1 MKRLFYVLL
10 IVAVSSCATP
20 IPTTISMNDFVMMSL
35 KTNPNKQVVF
45 EFNSIPTDGEIK
57 VYQENR
63 ESNSRTYNHTI
74 PSTVR
79 NMLGDFMSY
88 RFSTTASESVN
99 LGVTLRNIEITFRP
113 LDSGGKQ
120 VAVAL
125 FGGEL
130 SYTYTTKLVFDLSL
144 LVDGKDL
151 SRSFAV
157 SSEDT
162 QIQGVGTGTSTSNF
176 YRGKDSV
183 ESLIG
188 RSVDQTNNKFLMLLN
203 NYLLENGL

>member
-1 MKRLFYVLL
+1 MKHLLYLFFIIVLTGC
-10 IVAVSSCATP
+10 VTP
-20 IPTTISMNDFVMMSL
+20 IPTTKSMNDFVMMSL
-35 KTNPNKQVVF
+35 KKNPNAQVNFQFSSV
-45 EFNSIPTDGEIK
+45 PTDGEIK

-63 ESNSRTYNHTI
+63 TSNSQTYNHTI
-74 PSTVR
+74 PSTVK
-79 NMLGDFMSY
+79 NMLSDFMSY
-88 RFSTTASESVN
+88 RFSTSAPDAIN
-99 LGVTLRNIEITFRP
+99 LSITLKDIEITFRP

-130 SYTYTTKLVFDLSL
+130 SYNYTTKLVFDLAL
-144 LVDGKDL
+144 VVDGKDL

-162 QIQGVGTGTSTSNF
+162 QIQGVGTGTATSSY

-183 ESLIG
+183 QSMIG
-188 RSVDQTNNKFLMLLN
+188 RSIDQTNNKFLMLLN
-203 NYLLENGL
+203 NYLLENNL